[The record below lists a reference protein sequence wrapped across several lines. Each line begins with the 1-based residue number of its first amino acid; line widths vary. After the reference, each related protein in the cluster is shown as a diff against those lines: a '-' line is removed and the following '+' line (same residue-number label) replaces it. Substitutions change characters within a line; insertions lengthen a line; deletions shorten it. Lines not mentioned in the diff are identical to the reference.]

1 MLAAI
6 AKLSMGLLCA
16 GFLSLLVCYV
26 ARADGQACG
35 RRRDRRCQ
43 TLQLREWYTDVAQAC

>member
-35 RRRDRRCQ
+35 RRRDRRCLSNWGSG
-43 TLQLREWYTDVAQAC
+43 TPMSHRPV

>member
-35 RRRDRRCQ
+35 RRRDRRC
-43 TLQLREWYTDVAQAC
+43 LSN